1 MKKFL
6 CLTIIIILFLTFVGC
21 TTIEDR
27 SIPSSSMFVRIECE
41 NLSGYSY
48 SIVYHKE
55 TKVMYAVSYEGIF
68 TVMVD
73 ADGDPLLWEEK

>member
-27 SIPSSSMFVRIECE
+27 DIPDSSMFIRVECE
-41 NLSGYSY
+41 RLSGYVY

-55 TKVMYAVSYEGIF
+55 TKVMYAVSYQGIF

>member
-6 CLTIIIILFLTFVGC
+6 CLTIIIILCLTFVGC
-21 TTIEDR
+21 TTIEER
-27 SIPSSSMFVRIECE
+27 SIPDSSMFVRVECE
-41 NLSGYSY
+41 KVSGYTY

-55 TKVMYAVSYEGIF
+55 TKVMYAVSREAIF

-73 ADGDPLLWEEK
+73 ADGNPLLWEEK